1 MTEPGRNPLFP
12 QHVAIGLLLMI
23 GTLSALNHVAARIA
37 FDDGAGVMLAVVCR
51 AAFSGAALLAVVLW
65 QGHALRLPGNCGPW
79 QLLLGLMVA
88 MQSLCLYS
96 AVARIPVAL
105 ALLLGNLFPIL
116 LALLTWALGG
126 ARPTR
131 RAGIL
136 MASILL
142 GLIFVLDLPGVLS
155 ARGRM
160 GPEWIVGV
168 LFAFGAASFFTVG
181 LWISDNRLSDI
192 IGPVRSL
199 YTITIVF
206 GSMLAVGMAGV
217 VPGGL
222 DVPLSSAGWWGLGV
236 LSVLY
241 ATTFSILFITIPRLN
256 MPRNAPVM
264 NSEPVASLF
273 FGWLVLDQTFNGM
286 QLLGGAI
293 VLACI
298 VLLAYSKR

>member
-1 MTEPGRNPLFP
+1 MADSGATRLFP
-12 QHVAIGLLLMI
+12 QHVAIGLLLLI

-37 FDDGAGVMLAVVCR
+37 FDDGAGVMLAVICR
-51 AAFSGAALLAVVLW
+51 AAFSGLALLAVVLW
-65 QGHALRLPGNCGPW
+65 QGHSLRLPGNCGPW

-88 MQSLCLYS
+88 LQSLCLYS

-105 ALLLGNLFPIL
+105 ALLLGSLFPIL

-136 MASILL
+136 MACILL
-142 GLIFVLDLPGVLS
+142 GLVFVLDLPGVLS
-155 ARGRM
+155 AHGRM
-160 GPEWIVGV
+160 GSEWTIGV
-168 LFAFGAASFFTVG
+168 LFAFCSASFFTVG
-181 LWISDNRLSDI
+181 LWISDHRLSHL

-199 YTITIVF
+199 YTIAIVF
-206 GSMLAVGMAGV
+206 GSMLAVGVADF

-222 DVPLSSAGWWGLGV
+222 NMPLTSTGWLGLGV

-241 ATTFSILFITIPRLN
+241 ATTFSILFITIPRLD

-264 NSEPVASLF
+264 NSEPVASLL
-273 FGWLVLDQTFNGM
+273 FGWLVLNQTFNEL

-293 VLACI
+293 VLGCI
-298 VLLAYSKR
+298 VLLAYSRN